1 MILSPEFLSFCEEHE
16 DDNIYELSLQH
27 KNNHNIDIQSAIQQI
42 KGRQIAKHKLPSWYA
57 VENITYPIH
66 LSLEQA
72 SSEKTAH
79 YKQSLVTG
87 GETMIDLTGGLG
99 VDISFLSA
107 KYNKAIYV
115 EQQEE
120 LTTLAKHNFQA
131 LGLHNID
138 VINSD
143 SNEYLRELNS
153 QVDLIYIDPARR
165 DNSGHKIVM
174 IEDCV
179 PNLLEIQNELRSK
192 AKRVMIKLSP
202 MLDIS
207 LALSKLGCISFV
219 HIVSVDN
226 ECKELLF
233 LMEKDKVTSDVQFH
247 CVNIGKQQTDSFSYM
262 QKEEV
267 QATSNFTSD
276 LGIYLYEPNASV
288 MKSGAFKLIGQRF
301 GLKKLQINSHLYTS
315 NIMEEGF
322 PGRKFKINRVS
333 SFGKKELK
341 QALNEIDKAN
351 ISVRNFPMSVEALR
365 KKLKVA
371 EGGTDYIFATT
382 LEDNQKVLIICERL

>member
-1 MILSPEFLSFCEEHE
+1 MILSPEFLSFCKEHE

-27 KNNHNIDIQSAIQQI
+27 KNNHNIDIQSAIHQI

-57 VENITYPIH
+57 IENIAYPIH
-66 LSLEQA
+66 LSLEQS

-79 YKQSLVTG
+79 YKQSLVAG
-87 GETMIDLTGGLG
+87 GGTMIDLTGGLG

-115 EQQEE
+115 EQQEA

-153 QVDLIYIDPARR
+153 QVDFIYIDPARR
-165 DNSGHKIVM
+165 DNTGHKTVM

-179 PNLLEIQNELRSK
+179 PNLLEIQDELRSK

-207 LALSKLGCISFV
+207 LALSKLEYISSV

-233 LMEKDKVTSDVQFH
+233 LMENKETSDVQFH
-247 CVNIGKQQTDSFSYM
+247 CVNIGKQQIDSFSYI

-267 QATSNFTSD
+267 QAISNFTSD
-276 LGIYLYEPNASV
+276 LGIYLYEPNASI

-315 NIMEEGF
+315 DILEPDF
-322 PGRKFKINRVS
+322 PGRKFKINRIS

-341 QALNEIDKAN
+341 KTLDGIHKAN
-351 ISVRNFPMSVEALR
+351 ISVRNFPISVEALR